1 MQHQLPQHSE
11 TILSEWVDY
20 NGHMN
25 VAYYVLIFDH
35 ATDVLLDYVGLNEK
49 HRNITSESVF
59 VVESHIVYE
68 QEVLEGTKIE
78 IETLVLDVD
87 DKRLQVFM
95 TMREVETGMTAAT
108 IEIMMLYVDLKIR
121 KSTPFP
127 THIKLELA
135 RLKENNSSLIQPSQ
149 IGRQIGLKKLH
160 NCKIILA

>member
-1 MQHQLPQHSE
+1 MQHQLPRHSE
-11 TILSEWVDY
+11 TILGDWVDY

-68 QEVLEGTKIE
+68 LEVLEGVQIE
-78 IETLVLDVD
+78 VETQVLDVV

-95 TMREVETGMTAAT
+95 TMRETENSDMVAT
-108 IEIMMLYVDLKIR
+108 IEIMMLYVDLKTR

-127 THIKLELA
+127 THIMLQLSQI
-135 RLKENNSSLIQPSQ
+135 KESHSSLIQPPQ
-149 IGRQIGLKKLH
+149 IGRQIGFKKTQ
-160 NCKIILA
+160 